1 MRKKE
6 FHLYVPFFGII
17 IGKYAH
23 KLLLRSIRLP
33 TCRTAIYE
41 NEVDFMI
48 FQSRSPQQPAKTSS
62 ISSTSSRLDAES
74 TESVEYGAGL
84 RRGSALSAGHI
95 MQLQRTVGNQAVQR
109 MLSGIAAQGS
119 SQRSKTIQRDGEA
132 AAAVPPRA
140 AAPKLGA
147 DLRSKGEY
155 YTIYKWLKSE
165 AERAGKT
172 ALFGYF
178 DSLDPGQKMTA
189 IRMMANNA
197 RHPDL
202 DKVKDTMITGLFR
215 KSFDWNRFSEISR
228 EANQVDTANYNAD
241 KARDYASYTAIG
253 TSTAAGGA
261 GGSAKLSAELGA
273 RGAVPVAANAAPVAA
288 GLSGAASLSQMY
300 NATQNYDSSLSAADK
315 AQLVVGEG
323 GGGAADFARFAA
335 ATSDGPTAVA
345 SGAATMAAGVGAVV
359 GGAAYLV
366 SGVAGYREGR
376 KNAAKLEGL
385 ERGFGE
391 RDGDARAEQLGHA
404 AHLGASTQHLNKNK
418 SAATAAKGALMI
430 AGGAMMLAAAA
441 SPIGPLLITAAA
453 ILGGIAAVVK
463 FYKKSKRKEA
473 FVDRVLGTEAEAAKP
488 ENAGL
493 GKEKVRQRM
502 MEARGFNSVDQ
513 CFNQIVTDLAG
524 MLFDGGVKG
533 EDAECRQVLE
543 AMGLKIDKKQQK
555 PSKELIAKKLSS

>member
-1 MRKKE
+1 M
-6 FHLYVPFFGII
+6 
-17 IGKYAH
+17 
-23 KLLLRSIRLP
+23 
-33 TCRTAIYE
+33 
-41 NEVDFMI
+41 D
-48 FQSRSPQQPAKTSS
+48 FQSRSPHQHNKTGPTPTPSS
-62 ISSTSSRLDAES
+62 PQHEAES
-74 TESVEYGAGL
+74 IGTVDYGAGL
-84 RRGSALSAGHI
+84 SRGSVMSAGHI

-109 MLSGIAAQGS
+109 MLSGIAAQGRV
-119 SQRSKTIQRDGEA
+119 QRAYDRTNNRAQAERQQTADGPAAARSAVIQRDGE

-140 AAPKLGA
+140 AAPRTEA

-155 YTIYKWLKSE
+155 YTIYKWLKNE
-165 AERAGKT
+165 AEKAGKT

-178 DSLDPGQKMTA
+178 DNLDPGQKMTA
-189 IRMMANNA
+189 IRLMAGNA
-197 RHPDL
+197 RNPDL
-202 DKVKDTMITGLFR
+202 DKVKENMITGFFS
-215 KSFDWNRFSEISR
+215 KSFDWNRFSEVSR
-228 EANQVDTANYNAD
+228 EANQSDTANYNAD
-241 KARDYASYTAIG
+241 QARDYASYTAIG
-253 TSTAAGGA
+253 TSSAAGGTS
-261 GGSAKLSAELGA
+261 GSAKISSELGA
-273 RGAVPVAANAAPVAA
+273 RGALPVATNGAPVAA
-288 GLSGAASLSQMY
+288 GLSGLASLSQMY

-323 GGGAADFARFAA
+323 GGGAADFARFTAA
-335 ATSDGPTAVA
+335 ASDGPTAVA
-345 SGAATMAAGVGAVV
+345 SGAATMAAGVGGVV

-385 ERGFGE
+385 EGSFGE
-391 RDGDARAEQLGHA
+391 RAGDARATQLGHA

-418 SAATAAKGALMI
+418 SAATAAKGAMMI
-430 AGGAMMLAAAA
+430 VGGAMMLAAAA

-453 ILGGIAAVVK
+453 ILGGVAAIVK
-463 FYKKSKRKEA
+463 FYKKSKRKES

-513 CFNQIVTDLAG
+513 CYSQIVTDLAG

-533 EDAECRQVLE
+533 EDEECRQVLE

-555 PSKELIAKKLSS
+555 PSKELIAKKLHT

>member
-1 MRKKE
+1 M
-6 FHLYVPFFGII
+6 
-17 IGKYAH
+17 
-23 KLLLRSIRLP
+23 
-33 TCRTAIYE
+33 
-41 NEVDFMI
+41 D
-48 FQSRSPQQPAKTSS
+48 FQSRSAHQPKKTGPSPTPASPQYE
-62 ISSTSSRLDAES
+62 AES
-74 TESVEYGAGL
+74 IGTVEYGGGL
-84 RRGSALSAGHI
+84 SRGSMMSAGHI

-109 MLSGIAAQGS
+109 MLSGVAGQGRAQRAPDRTSDGAQAADGPAS
-119 SQRSKTIQRDGEA
+119 ARSNVIQREGEA
-132 AAAVPPRA
+132 AAPVPPSA
-140 AAPKLGA
+140 AAPRTDGN
-147 DLRSKGEY
+147 LRSMGEY

-165 AERAGKT
+165 AEKAGKT

-189 IRMMANNA
+189 IRAMAGNA

-202 DKVKDTMITGLFR
+202 DKVKDTMITGFFR
-215 KSFDWNRFSEISR
+215 KSFDWNRFSEVSR
-228 EANQVDTANYNAD
+228 EANQTDTVNYNAD
-241 KARDYASYTAIG
+241 QARDYASYTAIG
-253 TSTAAGGA
+253 TSSAAGGT
-261 GGSAKLSAELGA
+261 GGSAKISAELGA
-273 RGAVPVAANAAPVAA
+273 RSAVPVAANAAPVAA

-335 ATSDGPTAVA
+335 TASDGPTTVA

-385 ERGFGE
+385 ESGFGE
-391 RDGDARAEQLGHA
+391 RADDAHATQLGHA

-430 AGGAMMLAAAA
+430 VGGAMLLAAAA

-453 ILGGIAAVVK
+453 ILGGIAAIIK

-473 FVDRVLGTEAEAAKP
+473 FVDRVLDTETEAAKP

-502 MEARGFNSVDQ
+502 MEARGFNSLDQ
-513 CFNQIVTDLAG
+513 CYSQIVTDLAG

-533 EDAECRQVLE
+533 EDEECKQVLE

-555 PSKELIAKKLSS
+555 PSKELIAKKLNN